1 MHLLLKQQQGKMY
14 VMYVDAA
21 LQNDLQLEMIL
32 NYFFFL
38 GPNNYYSESNLA
50 KIKIKNT
57 TTVSKRNNYPKHL
70 S

>member
-38 GPNNYYSESNLA
+38 ALIITIQNQTWQ
-50 KIKIKNT
+50 KQK
-57 TTVSKRNNYPKHL
+57 
-70 S
+70 